1 MGRIRSRQEARRKRH
16 RRVRARVTGNAER
29 PRLSVFRSARHIRA
43 QIVDDGAG
51 HTLAAAS
58 TLQRELETAMEGADK
73 TGKARAVG
81 RALAE
86 RAKNVGVTRVVFDRG
101 GYRFHGR
108 VRALAEGAREGG
120 LEI

>member
-1 MGRIRSRQEARRKRH
+1 MGRIRSRQEARKQRH
-16 RRVRARVTGNAER
+16 RRVRARVTGNTER

-43 QIVDDGAG
+43 QIVDDEAG

-58 TLQRELETAMEGADK
+58 TLERELEAAMEGADK

-81 RALAE
+81 RVLAE
-86 RAKNVGVTRVVFDRG
+86 RAKDVGVTRVVFDRG
-101 GYRFHGR
+101 GYQFHGR

>member
-1 MGRIRSRQEARRKRH
+1 MGRVRSRQGARRQRH
-16 RRVRARVTGNAER
+16 RRVRARVAGNAER

-43 QIVDDGAG
+43 QIVDDEAG

-58 TLQRELETAMEGADK
+58 TLDSQLEPAMQSADK

-86 RAKNVGVTRVVFDRG
+86 RAQNVGVTRVVFDRG
-101 GYRFHGR
+101 GYQFHGR

-120 LEI
+120 LVF